1 MPVAGLLSAVL
12 QMQPSVPGTGSRW
25 TVLLWTKLLPG
36 AQPSPLPY
44 TTKNPIQQGPSP
56 HSKALPS
63 GGCGYLSTERITTS
77 APAQTSERL
86 QSQSPPPHR
95 YPQTQHTRGCALLF
109 TLPVSRPG
117 SGGRSRSQSPEQQ
130 LLSSA
135 LCCAAILTPKTLIS
149 NGARY
154 KDGKI

>member
-12 QMQPSVPGTGSRW
+12 QMQLSVPGTGSRW

-86 QSQSPPPHR
+86 QSQSPP
-95 YPQTQHTRGCALLF
+95 HT
-109 TLPVSRPG
+109 V
-117 SGGRSRSQSPEQQ
+117 
-130 LLSSA
+130 
-135 LCCAAILTPKTLIS
+135 TPKPNILEAVLCFSRCLCLDPARVAGVGASPQS
-149 NGARY
+149 NSSCRRPFAVLQFLLL
-154 KDGKI
+154 KH